1 MSTYIAPSQRK
12 QHANPFFSKPS
23 QPAHTLELKDADFPS
38 LSEKL
43 TSRPSTCDYYGPS
56 PSNNQVV
63 GDENKPIW
71 WERAPPGWT
80 LLTPTKLA
88 KGTGKPGV
96 YIDYGGDSEY
106 TPAIERMER
115 RVFDDQVTRRH
126 RERRK
131 ENELLLQDVGDL
143 TPLSVIMFQQRVESE
158 PGVHYES
165 ESDEE
170 EWQPTD

>member
-12 QHANPFFSKPS
+12 QHANPFVSKPS
-23 QPAHTLELKDADFPS
+23 KLVHVLELKDADFPS
-38 LSEKL
+38 LSVN
-43 TSRPSTCDYYGPS
+43 SRSKPASCEYYGPS
-56 PSNNQVV
+56 SDTNSVV
-63 GDENKPIW
+63 GEEHKPIW
-71 WERAPPGWT
+71 WEHAPPGWT

-88 KGTGKPGV
+88 QGTGKPGV

-106 TPAIERMER
+106 TPAIERMEK
-115 RVFDDQVTRRH
+115 RVFIDQITRRH
-126 RERRK
+126 RERLK

-158 PGVHYES
+158 PEVHYEL